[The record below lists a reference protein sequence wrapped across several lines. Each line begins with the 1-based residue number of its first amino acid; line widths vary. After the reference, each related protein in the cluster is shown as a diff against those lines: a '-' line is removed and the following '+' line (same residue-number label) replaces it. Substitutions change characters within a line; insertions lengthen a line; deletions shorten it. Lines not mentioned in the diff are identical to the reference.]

1 MILRLKV
8 MWTQVWVYVIMY
20 DFSID
25 MDFLTSDE
33 LNKFEINGENV

>member
-1 MILRLKV
+1 

>member
-1 MILRLKV
+1 MR
-8 MWTQVWVYVIMY
+8 TQVWVYVVMC

-33 LNKFEINGENV
+33 LNKFEANGVNV